1 MRVPGWPNTDVT
13 KKAGRGIT
21 LSCSTC
27 DVTKHWAI
35 TLPPAQIAIAV
46 VDRLGWTI
54 DKKWKV
60 ARCPECVRIA
70 ARAEQPALPQPKV
83 PTDAT
88 PFPAST
94 PIPETTMT
102 NSEAS
107 AKAARRAV
115 YKALETHYDS
125 KALAYSKDW
134 TDERIAKDAGCP
146 VAVVTQIR
154 EAEYGPLEDSRI
166 GDLRAEIVKSR
177 GLAKQEAT
185 DLRAKLST
193 VQAEIVASEKRWLD
207 KIDGLGKQ
215 VAALTGTTK

>member
-1 MRVPGWPNTDVT
+1 MHVPGWPNTGVT
-13 KKAGRGIT
+13 KQSGRWLT
-21 LSCSTC
+21 AKCTTC
-27 DVTKHWAI
+27 DTTKHWAI
-35 TLPPAQIAIAV
+35 TKPPANAR
-46 VDRLGWTI
+46 VDLERAGWKNI
-54 DKKWKV
+54 DRKWKT

-70 ARAEQPALPQPKV
+70 ARAEQPALPQPKI
-83 PTDAT
+83 PTDAA

-102 NSEAS
+102 NTDLA

-125 KALAYSKDW
+125 KALAYTKDW

-177 GLAKQEAT
+177 GLAKQEAA
-185 DLRAKLST
+185 DLRAKASGI
-193 VQAEIVASEKRWLD
+193 QAEIVASEKRWLD
-207 KIDGLGKQ
+207 KIDALGKQ